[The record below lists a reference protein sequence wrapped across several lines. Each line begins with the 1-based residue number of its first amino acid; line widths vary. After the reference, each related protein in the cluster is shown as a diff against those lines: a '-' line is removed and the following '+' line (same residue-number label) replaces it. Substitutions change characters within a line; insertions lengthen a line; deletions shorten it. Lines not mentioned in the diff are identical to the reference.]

1 MTAPAWLRALPDR
14 CSVCGCHETEQG
26 HIAPCEP
33 SGPLG
38 SLLGD
43 RAKSEAFQRLDLADY
58 RDENKLLRSSIIAL
72 GKSKLEFTPDDLP
85 PAIREATNP
94 NRRGRMFSALLD
106 EGVIREVGR
115 IKSANPRAHGKTVGI
130 YSLARSA

>member
-1 MTAPAWLRALPDR
+1 MIPGTDLPGRCPKCGLAPEPY
-14 CSVCGCHETEQG
+14 QG
-26 HIAPCEP
+26 HRSQVDGVDTGCPD

-43 RAKSEAFQRLDLADY
+43 RAKSDAFQQLDLADY

-94 NRRGRMFSALLD
+94 NRRGRMF
-106 EGVIREVGR
+106 
-115 IKSANPRAHGKTVGI
+115 
-130 YSLARSA
+130 